1 MRKELHKSKNVLL
14 SVIGYTL
21 FVVLLV
27 AVTATSA
34 MQHVN
39 SFALDGLRTK
49 DISHDAV
56 VVAIDDATLQ
66 ELGAWPLERALYASF
81 IERLNGHTVKGLVF
95 DVLFLEDKEGDS
107 EVKKALSQAT
117 YPVIFGSKITDT
129 GTLHSVFLESSTT
142 DEGFVNVT
150 PDRDGKVRSFARG
163 VEDGSECQLPLSFRL
178 LTIADRTPGCASLPD
193 GRFVYPNT
201 VPVFSF
207 SDVLHGKVSGDLLKD
222 KVIFVGATTLDLE
235 DYFIGLEGVKIPGV
249 LVHTGMY
256 SSYKNKMVTQPLSKE
271 WSSVL
276 VALAAVL
283 GSLIVVYFKRP
294 LVQIGTLVILTVS
307 GIVGTVIAFDFFVE
321 IPLISLIVGAIASF
335 TLTTLVYYAK
345 FKKENAFIRTM
356 FSRYVNKDVLQKLLH
371 SNSGYKES
379 EKRYITVFFSDLRG
393 FTDFSETLEPEEL
406 TELLNDYFARMVSEI
421 FKQNGTVDKFIGD
434 AVMAFWNAPLPIEN
448 HELCAIKAAIGT
460 QEALEKFNKEHG
472 AALKM
477 GIGIHSGFAV
487 VGNIGGSERISYTA
501 LGDSVNTTS
510 RIEGITKKY
519 GVNILIS
526 GEVVGAIKKVDI
538 PGWRL
543 RKVDEVLLKGKQKSV
558 LLYEV
563 TQLKEDVVTLY
574 EKALSLYQSSSF
586 GDAQVLLKSE
596 ILREDMPSRILL
608 ERIENN
614 SVPENFNG
622 VWMFDQK

>member
-1 MRKELHKSKNVLL
+1 
-14 SVIGYTL
+14 
-21 FVVLLV
+21 
-27 AVTATSA
+27 
-34 MQHVN
+34 
-39 SFALDGLRTK
+39 
-49 DISHDAV
+49 
-56 VVAIDDATLQ
+56 
-66 ELGAWPLERALYASF
+66 
-81 IERLNGHTVKGLVF
+81 
-95 DVLFLEDKEGDS
+95 
-107 EVKKALSQAT
+107 
-117 YPVIFGSKITDT
+117 
-129 GTLHSVFLESSTT
+129 
-142 DEGFVNVT
+142 
-150 PDRDGKVRSFARG
+150 
-163 VEDGSECQLPLSFRL
+163 
-178 LTIADRTPGCASLPD
+178 
-193 GRFVYPNT
+193 
-201 VPVFSF
+201 
-207 SDVLHGKVSGDLLKD
+207 
-222 KVIFVGATTLDLE
+222 
-235 DYFIGLEGVKIPGV
+235 
-249 LVHTGMY
+249 
-256 SSYKNKMVTQPLSKE
+256 
-271 WSSVL
+271 
-276 VALAAVL
+276 
-283 GSLIVVYFKRP
+283 
-294 LVQIGTLVILTVS
+294 
-307 GIVGTVIAFDFFVE
+307 
-321 IPLISLIVGAIASF
+321 
-335 TLTTLVYYAK
+335 
-345 FKKENAFIRTM
+345 
-356 FSRYVNKDVLQKLLH
+356 
-371 SNSGYKES
+371 
-379 EKRYITVFFSDLRG
+379 
-393 FTDFSETLEPEEL
+393 
-406 TELLNDYFARMVSEI
+406 MVSEI

-472 AALKM
+472 VALKM